1 MRVKDNMKVM
11 LTIATLLPAYLLEAN
26 AADTTSLVEKYIAQS
41 FKQGENQDLS
51 RLKQDQ
57 TQKECS
63 QYRNNPPPKIA
74 AALIERER
82 ATLKY
87 PAEGKL
93 IGDWKEGEKFVKMGF
108 ASRIGIIEPDKPNAK
123 TGGNC
128 YACHAIDPKETAAGN
143 LGPSLLGFGKFRG
156 NSDAVAK
163 YTYEKIYNAQAFNVC
178 SSMPRLGYHNIL
190 TPEQIAHITAYLLDP
205 ESPVNK

>member
-1 MRVKDNMKVM
+1 MGVKDDMKVM
-11 LTIATLLPAYLLEAN
+11 LTIATLLPACLFEAN
-26 AADTTSLVEKYIAQS
+26 AADTPSLVEKYIAQS

-74 AALIERER
+74 AALTEREQ

-93 IGDWKEGEKFVKMGF
+93 IGDWKEGEKSVKMGF
-108 ASRIGIIEPDKPNAK
+108 ASRIGVIEPDKPNAK

-143 LGPSLLGFGKFRG
+143 LGPSLLGFGKLRG